1 MKKSIN
7 LRGFSAYRIW
17 AQLPGIE
24 ISYLPDVLMFGAAIA
39 LFYGVLV
46 VGRTWLGPF
55 TPEVEIS
62 RSPLALVAYAGY
74 SLLRITIAYVLSLAF
89 TLVYGYVAAY
99 NPRAERFMIPL
110 LDVLQS
116 IPVLSF
122 LPGVMLAMVALF
134 PGRQLGVEAGAILLI
149 FTGQVWN
156 MAFSFYASLKSI
168 PKEMREAAKVYQF
181 SWWQRFIEMELPF
194 AAIGLVWN
202 SMMSVAGG
210 WFFLMACE
218 MFVLGSRDFRLP
230 GLGSYLQ
237 TAASAG
243 DTRSILWG
251 VGTMIAVIVL
261 LDQFIWRP
269 VIAWAEKFK
278 VEQVESSDAPRS
290 WVLDLIRHSR
300 SLAQIRKKTVRP
312 LSERVMLYFSR
323 PPSSEEPEPRSAWK
337 TWLLRALAVV
347 VLAGISYGVVRVVMI
362 LSGLQKAEV
371 QEAGIGLVATFR
383 ARQSDF
389 AARRVVDDPG
399 RCGHWLQSAA
409 GADRAAPGADRRFG
423 SRDGAVS
430 SSAAVADSR
439 GRRTRDRLDRAPP
452 AGNAVVHPVQ
462 RDRRRDRDSDRPE
475 GVLLGLPNEGDRTL
489 EKADPAGNLSV
500 SHHGHGHGIGW
511 SVECQHRRRILSF
524 QRPHLYHSRARRHDF
539 SSHRCRQFRPAAGRH
554 HDDGRDRGHDQSPG
568 VAQTLRARRN
578 PLPTRNLTRLARP
591 EWLPLV
597 TFVLPQTSF
606 HQLLTCTSCWR
617 NASALLV

>member
-1 MKKSIN
+1 MKKSTR

-24 ISYLPDVLMFGAAIA
+24 ISYLPDVLMFGAGIA

-62 RSPLALVAYAGY
+62 RSPLALAAYAGY
-74 SLLRITIAYVLSLAF
+74 SLLRITIAYALSLAF

-156 MAFSFYASLKSI
+156 MAFSFYSSLKSI
-168 PKEMREAAKVYQF
+168 PKEMREAAKVYGF

-210 WFFLMACE
+210 WFFLMACA

-230 GLGSYLQ
+230 GLGSFLQ

-290 WVLDLIRHSR
+290 WVLDLIRHSK

-312 LSERVMLYFSR
+312 LSERLMLYFSCVR
-323 PPSSEEPEPRSAWK
+323 SSDEAEPTSAWK
-337 TWLLRALAVV
+337 LWLMRGLAVV
-347 VLAGISYGVVRVVMI
+347 LLAGMSYGVVRVVLI
-362 LSGLQKAEV
+362 LTGLQKAEL
-371 QEAGIGLVATFR
+371 QEAAIGLGATFLRVNLTLLLGALWTIPAGVAIGFNPKLARIAQPLAQIAASVPATALFPVVLLLLIRVGGGLGIGSIVLLLLGTQWYILFNVI
-383 ARQSDF
+383 
-389 AARRVVDDPG
+389 
-399 RCGHWLQSAA
+399 A
-409 GADRAAPGADRRFG
+409 GAIAIPTDLKECCSVFRMEGIERWKKLILPGIFPYLVTGMVTASG
-423 SRDGAVS
+423 GAWNAS
-430 SSAAVADSR
+430 IVAEYFHFKGHIYTTVGLGATISQATD
-439 GRRTRDRLDRAPP
+439 
-452 AGNAVVHPVQ
+452 AGNFHLLLAATMMMAATVVTINRLVW
-462 RDRRRDRDSDRPE
+462 RK
-475 GVLLGLPNEGDRTL
+475 LYGLAETRYRL
-489 EKADPAGNLSV
+489 E
-500 SHHGHGHGIGW
+500 
-511 SVECQHRRRILSF
+511 
-524 QRPHLYHSRARRHDF
+524 
-539 SSHRCRQFRPAAGRH
+539 
-554 HDDGRDRGHDQSPG
+554 
-568 VAQTLRARRN
+568 T
-578 PLPTRNLTRLARP
+578 
-591 EWLPLV
+591 
-597 TFVLPQTSF
+597 
-606 HQLLTCTSCWR
+606 
-617 NASALLV
+617 